1 MIVGVGI
8 DLCQVSRMRS
18 ALLRHEGRFAARV
31 FTADERAYCEERA
44 DPAQHYAARFAAK
57 EALLKALAVPPGLSW
72 HEIEVQSQTGGAPQ
86 LLLRGEAARAA
97 AGRSVLRLHLSLTHS
112 GDHAAAVV
120 IAEA

>member
-18 ALLRHEGRFAARV
+18 ALSRHAGRFAARI
-31 FTADERAYCEERA
+31 FTADERAYCEDRA

-57 EALLKALAVPPGLSW
+57 EALLKALAVPSGLSW
-72 HEIEVQSQTGGAPQ
+72 HEIEVQSQPGGAPR
-86 LLLRGEAARAA
+86 LFLRGEAARAA
-97 AGRSVLRLHLSLTHS
+97 AARSVLRLHLSLTHS
-112 GDHAAAVV
+112 GDSAAAVV